1 MSDVIKNWATVKRG
15 EVFKRLSSRPENWS
29 FTGFCAHRHGACQLC
44 ETPISWQYELRNTDG
59 RTLLV
64 GSECVRWYYEAY
76 MPDGLE
82 LALELLNKAYKVTK
96 KEVVDGKLEEFRVV
110 FPDLC
115 DYLVGP
121 TRRGYKD
128 QRILCQVGAE
138 GEPYRDEYIY
148 VSKFRASLR
157 RKGYLRADELKVIYT
172 GYERAR
178 YGRAWLLQQQYNNKG
193 EVSTNV

>member
-15 EVFKRLSSRPENWS
+15 EVFKQLSSRPENWS
-29 FTGFCAHRHGACQLC
+29 FTGSCVHRFGACQLC

-82 LALELLNKAYKVTK
+82 LALELLNRAYKTTK
-96 KEVVDGKLEEFRVV
+96 REVIDEKLKEFRAI
-110 FPDLC
+110 FPDLV

-128 QRILCQVGAE
+128 QRILCTIGID
-138 GEPYRDEYIY
+138 GGSNSRDEHVY

-157 RKGYLRADELKVIYT
+157 RKGYLRSDELKSFYT
-172 GYERAR
+172 GYERSR
-178 YGRAWLLQQQYNNKG
+178 YGKVWLDQQYNNKG
-193 EVSTNV
+193 EVTTNA